1 MLPEQATLA
10 GVMGNV
16 AGAMREVNSQVNSE
30 DMAKV
35 MQQFAVENERMGMT
49 EEMMDDA
56 LIDAV
61 STAFLQQTPRP
72 PPCLFMGFVG
82 PRRNL
87 LRVPVACGATR
98 GRQVVGPVPGLDG
111 RPYGGSSSCSCL
123 IWSRAFVLSASS
135 DALIFGFGSVRGI
148 L

>member
-16 AGAMREVNSQVNSE
+16 AGAMKEVNSQVNSE

-61 STAFLQQTPRP
+61 STSFLQQIPRP
-72 PPCLFMGFVG
+72 PPCLLLGFVG
-82 PRRNL
+82 PRSNL
-87 LRVPVACGATR
+87 LLVLVACGATR
-98 GRQVVGPVPGLDG
+98 GRHMVGIVPD
-111 RPYGGSSSCSCL
+111 
-123 IWSRAFVLSASS
+123 
-135 DALIFGFGSVRGI
+135 
-148 L
+148 